1 MDVVFYDE
9 RLLGQALPTSEEL
22 ISYCAR
28 ESSGQ
33 TSPPGTRYAVL
44 STGYSCEDHPFS
56 FPPALALLPLP
67 LSTRRQLRFPEQLR
81 QVDRPWRQ
89 PLWKVDHQQR

>member
-28 ESSGQ
+28 ELSGQ
-33 TSPPGTRYAVL
+33 TSPPGTPYAVL
-44 STGYSCEDHPFS
+44 STGYSCEDHPYLCPYLVAGS
-56 FPPALALLPLP
+56 FD
-67 LSTRRQLRFPEQLR
+67 FPSNFAR
-81 QVDRPWRQ
+81 SIVPRGSPCGKSITSSDS
-89 PLWKVDHQQR
+89 